1 MKKAE
6 LKKVV
11 KFLISDT
18 TRVCELKAV
27 REFIK
32 HVKTDVAR
40 ILDDTCAMLEE
51 EGSNR
56 HFYIWEYVDA
66 NITFFDKFSGVVT
79 VKAYGYD
86 DVDKMHQ
93 YIIYSTVNED
103 LSIANSALVSVD
115 GVWHTVSVN
124 IRFN

>member
-1 MKKAE
+1 MKQAE

-11 KFLISDT
+11 KYTISDT
-18 TRVCELKAV
+18 VRVCEVKAV

-32 HVKTDVAR
+32 LVKTDVAR
-40 ILDDTCAMLEE
+40 ILDDTCAMLKE
-51 EGSNR
+51 EGANR

-66 NITFFDKFSGVVT
+66 DVTFFDKFSGVVM

-86 DVDKMHQ
+86 DEGKIRQ
-93 YIIYSTVNED
+93 YIIYSTVNDD

-115 GVWHTVSVN
+115 GVSYSTAQ
-124 IRFN
+124 

>member
-1 MKKAE
+1 MKKTE

-32 HVKTDVAR
+32 HVKTDVTR
-40 ILDDTCAMLEE
+40 ILNDTCAMLEE
-51 EGSNR
+51 EGSNH

-66 NITFFDKFSGVVT
+66 DITFFDKFSGVVT

-86 DVDKMHQ
+86 SEEKMHQ
-93 YIIYSTVNED
+93 YIIYSTVHRD
-103 LSIANSALVSVD
+103 LSVDDCALISVD
-115 GVWHTVSVN
+115 GTEYCIGQYSL
-124 IRFN
+124 

>member
-11 KFLISDT
+11 KFVISDT

-32 HVKTDVAR
+32 HVKTDVTR
-40 ILDDTCAMLEE
+40 ILDDTCAMLEK
-51 EGSNR
+51 EGSNH
-56 HFYIWEYVDA
+56 HFYIWEYADA
-66 NITFFDKFSGVVT
+66 DITFFDSFSGVVM

-86 DVDKMHQ
+86 DEEKMHQ
-93 YIIYSTVNED
+93 YIIYSTVNDD

-115 GVWHTVSVN
+115 GVAYS
-124 IRFN
+124 IGQYSL